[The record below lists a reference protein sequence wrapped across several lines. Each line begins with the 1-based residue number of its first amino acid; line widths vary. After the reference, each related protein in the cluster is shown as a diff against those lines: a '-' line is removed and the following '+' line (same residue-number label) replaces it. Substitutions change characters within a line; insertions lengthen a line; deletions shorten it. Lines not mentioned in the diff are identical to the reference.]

1 MRESKESTK
10 SRDEARSESAQKL
23 CISRARRINLD
34 FWASGGRVEVSA
46 PPYVFFFVIIF
57 RRSLDLGLLLSAGVG
72 LRTDF
77 DRLALTYK
85 NWSLLE

>member
-10 SRDEARSESAQKL
+10 SRDEARNKPAQTL

-46 PPYVFFFVIIF
+46 PPYVLFSSQFSGVLLVLVFF
-57 RRSLDLGLLLSAGVG
+57 LSAGVG
-72 LRTDF
+72 LRTEF
-77 DRLALTYK
+77 DRLALIR
-85 NWSLLE
+85 NWPLLE